1 MFGEVLA
8 YVTEETGKTDP
19 TSWLG
24 EAASGLWLGFVFQ
37 SPLNNVLLVFDVV
50 AF

>member
-1 MFGEVLA
+1 MFSEVLA

-24 EAASGLWLGFVFQ
+24 EAALGL
-37 SPLNNVLLVFDVV
+37 
-50 AF
+50 

>member
-1 MFGEVLA
+1 MFGEVLE

-24 EAASGLWLGFVFQ
+24 EAASGL
-37 SPLNNVLLVFDVV
+37 
-50 AF
+50 